1 MQVIKLIEG
10 GLQLSEYQARKAFSV
25 YLNCILQRLSDFDDA
40 SGDIGQVR
48 STKNL
53 LVKFDDIVE
62 HHKNNVIFETF
73 CNVNGTGAV
82 IRFHPAYSIS
92 LVRLFHYQPALIK

>member
-1 MQVIKLIEG
+1 MLRTTDFEYLRKKHIAFCILFLQVIKLIEG

-48 STKNL
+48 SKKPCFFSSLVNS
-53 LVKFDDIVE
+53 LVKLR
-62 HHKNNVIFETF
+62 N
-73 CNVNGTGAV
+73 
-82 IRFHPAYSIS
+82 
-92 LVRLFHYQPALIK
+92 

>member
-1 MQVIKLIEG
+1 MVQVIKLIEG

-48 STKNL
+48 VIL
-53 LVKFDDIVE
+53 LIL
-62 HHKNNVIFETF
+62 F
-73 CNVNGTGAV
+73 C
-82 IRFHPAYSIS
+82 
-92 LVRLFHYQPALIK
+92 RLEI